1 MKSVLGWELNKALAY
16 LSEQGIRPLVQETRS
31 RRGVDQGEERV
42 VRLRQDGAG
51 QYVLTWTRF
60 QTELE
65 EQQKKNTM
73 SEVQ

>member
-16 LSEQGIRPLVQETRS
+16 LSEQGIQPLVQETRS
-31 RRGVDQGEERV
+31 RRGVDRGEERV
-42 VRLRQDGAG
+42 VRLMQNETG

-65 EQQKKNTM
+65 ETLQ
-73 SEVQ
+73 

>member
-16 LSEQGIRPLVQETRS
+16 LSEQGIQPLVQETRS
-31 RRGVDQGEERV
+31 RRGVDRGVERV
-42 VRLRQDGAG
+42 VRLMQDETG

-65 EQQKKNTM
+65 EALQ
-73 SEVQ
+73 

>member
-1 MKSVLGWELNKALAY
+1 MKSVLGWELNRALNY
-16 LSEQGIRPLVQETRS
+16 LSEQGIRPLVQQTRS

-42 VRLRQDGAG
+42 VRLMQDETGK
-51 QYVLTWTRF
+51 YVLTCTRF

-65 EQQKKNTM
+65 EALKQNTM

>member
-16 LSEQGIRPLVQETRS
+16 LSEQGIQPLVQETRS
-31 RRGVDQGEERV
+31 RRGVDRGEERV
-42 VRLRQDGAG
+42 VRLMQDETG

-65 EQQKKNTM
+65 ETLQ
-73 SEVQ
+73 

>member
-16 LSEQGIRPLVQETRS
+16 LSEQGIQPLMQETRS
-31 RRGVDQGEERV
+31 RRGVDRGEERV
-42 VRLRQDGAG
+42 VRLMQDETG

-65 EQQKKNTM
+65 ETLQ
-73 SEVQ
+73 